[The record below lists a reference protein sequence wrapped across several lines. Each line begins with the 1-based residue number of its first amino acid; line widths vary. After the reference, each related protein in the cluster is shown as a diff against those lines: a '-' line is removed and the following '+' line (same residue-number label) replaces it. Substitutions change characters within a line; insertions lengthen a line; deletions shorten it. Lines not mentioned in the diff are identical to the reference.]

1 MTILDRYIGKHV
13 IGGSLLALFVLLAVF
28 TLASFVDDLGDVGRG
43 EYTLARALEFVLLT
57 TPRRAFQLFPLAAL
71 VGSLLG
77 LGVLAGNSELR
88 VVRAAGVSNARIVG
102 AVMKAG
108 AVLMVGAVLIGE
120 VLAPL
125 SEPVAIERRSQALKQ
140 QLATGTRDGLWVRE
154 GGSFI
159 NIGRMH
165 SAEAMQDVV
174 IYEFDDA
181 WRLRVATRA
190 ASARHD
196 GEGWQLEQAVQSV
209 FGPEGVRTQRIGHAS
224 WQAFLAPEMVR
235 VVAVTPESL
244 SALGLYRYIGYLQDN
259 GLDSRQFEV
268 ALWSKFAYPLATGV
282 MIFLAVPLVLGR
294 LSSAGLGGRVLVGSL
309 LGIGFHVV
317 QQTATAAGVVFS
329 LQPALAVMT
338 PMLVFLA
345 VGVVLL
351 RRVG

>member
-1 MTILDRYIGKHV
+1 MKILDRYIGLYV
-13 IGGSLLALFVLLAVF
+13 IGGSLLALLVLLALF
-28 TLASFVDDLGDVGRG
+28 TLASFVDDLGSVGRG
-43 EYTLARALEFVLLT
+43 EYTLARALEYVLLT

-71 VGSLLG
+71 VGTLLG

-88 VVRAAGVSNARIVG
+88 VVRAAGVSSARIVG

-108 AVLMVGAVLIGE
+108 ALLMVAALIVGE

-125 SEPVAIERRSQALKQ
+125 SEPVASERRSQALNEQ
-140 QLATGTRDGLWVRE
+140 IRTGTRDGLWVRE
-154 GGSFI
+154 GRSFI
-159 NIGRMH
+159 NIGRME
-165 SAEAMQDVV
+165 SSDAMRDVV

-190 ASARHD
+190 ASATHD
-196 GEGWQLEQAVQSV
+196 RSGWQLEQAVQSV
-209 FGPEGVRTQRIGHAS
+209 FAPDGVTTQQIARAA
-224 WQAFLAPEMVR
+224 WEAFLAPDMVR

-244 SALGLYRYIGYLQDN
+244 SAMGLYRYIGYLSDN
-259 GLDSRQFEV
+259 GLDARQFEV

-294 LSSAGLGGRVLVGSL
+294 LQSAGLGGRVLIGSL
-309 LGIGFHVV
+309 IGIGFHVV

-329 LQPALAVMT
+329 LPPALAVMT

-345 VGVVLL
+345 VGLVMM
-351 RRVG
+351 RRLG